1 MNQQANGALG
11 RSNARSFGPIPYA
24 VPFGVDVSFDV
35 VDLVHGDGPF
45 DSSREEH
52 IAVVAALPELSRAI
66 ASRGHATKSNA
77 PCIVRAAKAIAT
89 TVTSDEPGRKQQ
101 SMNKTDTVSNARL
114 KTSSGSCQRAA
125 STNQS
130 HQLDSSHRNDNV
142 SSGYR
147 GVTECANASTAS
159 TRLEQ
164 TQPKWGNNAKRSQ
177 KRRRPNEGEVSW
189 NENRDG
195 AKRRDPDLSHCG
207 ETQRW
212 PERSENGHVVH
223 DMGVSWNDRRSE
235 GRSQG
240 SGFQGTHNRDFAA
253 QRGGRFAHHGKKS
266 NKRGMW
272 EARASDQARLEHEWS
287 MLRQEMDALS
297 AAQASKQ
304 RELDC
309 QAVALEV
316 RERELQERQRASEA
330 DYAEKEKALEIQ
342 KHEVEVT
349 QQESQSEIQTAREE
363 LNRQR
368 TEFEEMMTTK
378 EREMKILRMKQESD
392 LADKVN
398 ILQAQREEFERQQ
411 SLWKGE
417 ADTKTEALNRERQD
431 HERVV
436 GEFNQLRSHHLS
448 MQAIRQA
455 DLEVRE
461 QAQESREK
469 AWSEQMACDEATYAA
484 KVHELNARATRYLDE
499 HNELQRRKTALE
511 AAQTQLHEK
520 LQQWTLTKAQQQKE
534 VETWIEKIKSEQQA
548 RLKELDARAAAQASL
563 QKELNERAAA
573 LEKLRKHHNVP
584 VDAAKSQSF
593 KSAPKPRTDHPTSGG
608 QSDNPDRRSSAA
620 PTRKSSQGSHFVL
633 VDSDNDEGPP
643 KAKRVNFPPESSKRI
658 NPSLDAKPKPKPQP
672 SGEYNFSLSEEAAKE
687 MQERLF
693 REAASKMRAQP
704 RVRVTTA
711 PCDAMP
717 VEITAPIFDIVDRFP
732 DHWTWKDP
740 YAVLGLPSNS
750 SLILVKSQFRRL
762 ARRYH
767 PDKSLDAN
775 TSAKFHSISTVYHK
789 LIAASS
795 T

>member
-11 RSNARSFGPIPYA
+11 RYIARSLGPIPDA
-24 VPFGVDVSFDV
+24 VPFGVDVCFDV
-35 VDLVHGDGPF
+35 VDV

-52 IAVVAALPELSRAI
+52 IEVVAALPELSRVI
-66 ASRGHATKSNA
+66 ASRGHATKSHA
-77 PCIVRAAKAIAT
+77 PRVVRAAKAITAT
-89 TVTSDEPGRKQQ
+89 ATNDELGRKEL
-101 SMNKTDTVSNARL
+101 SLNKMVTVSNGRL
-114 KTSSGSCQRAA
+114 KTSSGSGSCQRAA

-130 HQLDSSHRNDNV
+130 HQLDSSHRNGNV
-142 SSGYR
+142 SPGYQ
-147 GVTECANASTAS
+147 GVTTECANASAAS
-159 TRLEQ
+159 TRLEK
-164 TQPKWGNNAKRSQ
+164 TQPKWGKNAKRSQ
-177 KRRRPNEGEVSW
+177 KRRRPNEEEVSR

-195 AKRRDPDLSHCG
+195 SKHRDGELSQYG
-207 ETQRW
+207 AMQRW

-223 DMGVSWNDRRSE
+223 DVGVSWNNRRPE
-235 GRSQG
+235 GRSRD
-240 SGFQGTHNRDFAA
+240 SGFQGTHNRDFAP
-253 QRGGRFAHHGKKS
+253 QRGGRFAHQGKKS
-266 NKRGMW
+266 NKRG
-272 EARASDQARLEHEWS
+272 EARTSDQARLEHEWS
-287 MLRQEMDALS
+287 ILRQEMDALS

-316 RERELQERQRASEA
+316 REREMQERQRALEA
-330 DYAEKEKALEIQ
+330 DYAEKEKALELQ
-342 KHEVEVT
+342 KHEVQVT
-349 QQESQSEIQTAREE
+349 QQESQSGIQTAREE

-368 TEFEEMMTTK
+368 MEFEEMVTAK
-378 EREMKILRMKQESD
+378 EHEIEILRMKQEND
-392 LADKVN
+392 LADKGG
-398 ILQAQREEFERQQ
+398 ILQAQRNEFERQQ
-411 SLWKGE
+411 ALWKGE
-417 ADTKTEALNRERQD
+417 ADAKTEALNRERQD

-436 GEFNQLRSHHLS
+436 SEFNQQCSHHLS

-461 QAQESREK
+461 RAQASREK
-469 AWSEQMACDEATYAA
+469 AWSEQKASDEATYAA
-484 KVHELNARATRYLDE
+484 KVQELNARVARCQDE
-499 HNELQRRKTALE
+499 HNDLQQRKTALE
-511 AAQTQLHEK
+511 AAQTQLQEK
-520 LQQWTLTKAQQQKE
+520 LQHWTHSKAQQQNE
-534 VETWIEKIKSEQQA
+534 VETWIEKMKSEQQA
-548 RLKELDARAAAQASL
+548 RLKDLDARAAAQASL
-563 QKELNERAAA
+563 QKELNERAVA

-584 VDAAKSQSF
+584 ADATKSQSS
-593 KSAPKPRTDHPTSGG
+593 KNTPKPRTEHPTSGG
-608 QSDNPDRRSSAA
+608 QSDKNPDRRSSAA
-620 PTRKSSQGSHFVL
+620 PTRKSNQGSRFVL

-658 NPSLDAKPKPKPQP
+658 NPSLDAKPKAKPQP
-672 SGEYNFSLSEEAAKE
+672 SGEYNFSLTEEAAKE

-704 RVRVTTA
+704 PVRVTSA
-711 PCDAMP
+711 PCEAMP
-717 VEITAPIFDIVDRFP
+717 LEITAPIFDIVDRFP

-767 PDKSLDAN
+767 PDKSLDAK